1 VQFFLKFNPE
11 KNKAVRATLYVIGIG
26 GALHFATLF
35 IIATKENNWV
45 WFNPLF
51 AIDVDRVFP
60 SLKNNPLTFFG
71 GWFLLVLGA
80 YVMYKILQRPNK

>member
-1 VQFFLKFNPE
+1 MQSLHKLDPE
-11 KNKAVRATLYVIGIG
+11 NNQGIRATLYVIGIG

-35 IIATKENNWV
+35 IIAIKENNWV

-60 SLKNNPLTFFG
+60 GLKNNPLTFFG
-71 GWFLLVLGA
+71 GWLLLALGSFT
-80 YVMYKILQRPNK
+80 MYKLLQRTKK